1 MNKNRGLEI
10 SILLNIVFA
19 VVVPANSFGAPPVE
33 SLFMQ
38 AEQYFYQ
45 GDMEKAAAAYSQVL
59 DASPSILAARIGK
72 ARCLSRLNRETEAL
86 GELDKVLVVQPNHRD
101 ALLAK
106 GSILSK
112 QGKQDAAIFIFNAIL
127 KNDPNDELAWYN
139 LGTSQRETNQL
150 DAALQSLFKV
160 QDLLL
165 RKQQDVPAEFQ
176 SILFYQIG
184 MIYQSK
190 NDLEKA
196 VSYLRKAAQASPW
209 SENPPYQLGMI
220 LARTG
225 QAQESRQWLDS
236 FKRIKETNKKIA
248 SVKDAIARSPQSAT
262 PYIALGQ
269 LHLSLGDLRSAE
281 NALLTALDRNPNNSH
296 AFNYLGLVYVK
307 NQKLDAA
314 RDAFSSAIQKDE
326 NNIQAI
332 VNLASLEL
340 QTGNL
345 DESERLYNQ
354 ALQLNPAFSI
364 AQQGLLQ
371 VQKRRNPSAE
381 SVK

>member
-1 MNKNRGLEI
+1 MKKSLWFAI
-10 SILLNIVFA
+10 FIYLDFAFAAIVP
-19 VVVPANSFGAPPVE
+19 VNSFGAQSAE
-33 SLFMQ
+33 SLFNQ

-45 GDMEKAAAAYSQVL
+45 GDMAKAVAAYSQVL

-72 ARCLSRLNRETEAL
+72 ARCLSRLDRETEAL
-86 GELDKVLVVQPNHRD
+86 GELDKVLAIQANHRD

-112 QGKQDAAIFIFNAIL
+112 QGKQDAAIYIFNAIL

-150 DAALQSLFKV
+150 DAALDSLFKV

-165 RKQQDVPAEFQ
+165 RKKQEVPPEFH
-176 SILFYQIG
+176 SMLYYQIG

-196 VSYLRKAAQASPW
+196 VSYLRKAIQASPW
-209 SENPPYQLGMI
+209 SENPQYQLGMI

-236 FKRIKETNKKIA
+236 FKRIKEINKKIIQ
-248 SVKDAIARSPQSAT
+248 VKDAAARSPQSAT

-269 LHLSLGDLRSAE
+269 LYLSLGDLRSAE
-281 NALLTALDRNPNNSH
+281 NVLLTALDRHPGNSH
-296 AFNYLGLVYVK
+296 AFNYLGLVYIK

-314 RDAFSSAIQKDE
+314 RDAFLSAIQKDE
-326 NNIQAI
+326 RNIQAI

-345 DESERLYNQ
+345 DEAEQLYNQ

-371 VQKRRNPSAE
+371 VQKRRIPSAE